1 MRVLIADDEAVA
13 RQVLREMLLAVPGVE
28 VVGEAENGAQA
39 LDLVERLKP
48 DVALLDIHMPEVD
61 GFAVAQRLR
70 GGRPAVIFVTAYADR
85 AVDAFEVNAAGYL
98 MKPVRQERLAAALAK
113 IRPAPVPERKE
124 TLRRIVGK
132 LGQDFHMLDI
142 GDVIAFVAD
151 SEDVFILTAGGRYYA
166 NQTLKTLEEKLPAPP
181 FRRIHRK
188 TIINTDH
195 IRRISPLSSKRWLLK
210 LSNGMEAIVSKR
222 MAGAIREQTQW

>member
-1 MRVLIADDEAVA
+1 LKVLIADDEAVA
-13 RQVLREMLLAVPGVE
+13 RQVLREMLAAVPGVE
-28 VVGEAENGAQA
+28 IVGEAENGAQA
-39 LDLVERLKP
+39 LELADRLKP

-70 GGRPAVIFVTAYADR
+70 GGRPAIIFVTAYADR

-113 IRPAPVPERKE
+113 VRPAADAGRKE

>member
-1 MRVLIADDEAVA
+1 LKVLIADDEAVA
-13 RQVLREMLLAVPGVE
+13 RQVLREMLAAMPGVE
-28 VVGEAENGAQA
+28 IVGEAENGAQA
-39 LDLVERLKP
+39 LDLAERLKP

-70 GGRPAVIFVTAYADR
+70 GGRPAIIFVTAYADR

-113 IRPAPVPERKE
+113 VRPAPVAGRKE
-124 TLRRIVGK
+124 MLRRIVGK

-151 SEDVFILTAGGRYYA
+151 AEEVYILTAGGRYYA